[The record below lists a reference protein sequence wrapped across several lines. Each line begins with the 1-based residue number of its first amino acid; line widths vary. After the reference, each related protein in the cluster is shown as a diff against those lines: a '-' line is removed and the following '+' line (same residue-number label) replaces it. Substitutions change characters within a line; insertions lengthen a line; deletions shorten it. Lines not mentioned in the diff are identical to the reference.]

1 MFTDIYDL
9 NQILSFLIQ
18 NGDKINWSFSILV
31 SMVELLKLFR
41 DARYK
46 KVKYNRYFFKK
57 TSKPLNMWLFFNI
70 FMLQQENKNTSCFK

>member
-46 KVKYNRYFFKK
+46 KVKYNRYLKK
-57 TSKPLNMWLFFNI
+57 KPVKL
-70 FMLQQENKNTSCFK
+70 